1 MTYSIYNRIIG
12 RIEVILWYLI
22 RKADRTLAYKY
33 ARNEAHIARK
43 KVILQKGYKTVNR
56 QLKRNLKRYSKDNFG
71 STSFWPYLA
80 LFTEIRERFISGW
93 IPEDYYWKNLLPEWN
108 PSPYNMVCNF
118 KGFDHRI
125 FENFALTPLFI
136 VIRGNFYNSDYQ
148 MVSLDQVML
157 FFREYNKKVVV
168 KEEFG
173 RGGKEVRIFES
184 ADFGNIHIEK
194 SKNYVI
200 QPYIEQY
207 QSLND
212 LYPDSVNTFRVN
224 TFIERDGSI
233 SVRLVF
239 LRYGSNGSKVD
250 NLASGGRFI
259 VFDTDGKPAKYA
271 CNKLGIDI
279 GERHENTGYLFS
291 ELRFPMYGEMLEK
304 CKVAHSRFPY
314 VRIIGWDVCIDK
326 AGVPVLLEWN
336 AGRPHIDIIEGKFG
350 PVFPEIQNQ
359 NRIRPN

>member
-1 MTYSIYNRIIG
+1 MNYSLYNRING
-12 RIEVILWYLI
+12 RLKLILWSLVM
-22 RKADRTLAYKY
+22 KADKALVYNY
-33 ARNEAHIARK
+33 SRNEAHIARK

-80 LFTEIRERFISGW
+80 LFTEIRGEFVNGW
-93 IPEDYYWKNLLPEWN
+93 VPEDFYWQNLLPEWN
-108 PSPYNMVCNF
+108 PFPYNMICNF
-118 KGFDHRI
+118 KGFDHRM
-125 FENFALTPLFI
+125 FEGFALTPLFI

-148 MVSLDQVML
+148 MIPADQVSA
-157 FFREYNKKVVV
+157 FFREYDHRVVI

-173 RGGKEVRIFES
+173 KGGKEVRVFES
-184 ADFGNIHIEK
+184 SEFGSIQIIN

-207 QSLND
+207 QILND
-212 LYPDSVNTFRVN
+212 LYPESVNTFRVN
-224 TFIERDGSI
+224 TFIEKDGSI

-239 LRYGSNGSKVD
+239 LRFGSNGSKVD

-259 VFDTDGKPAKYA
+259 IFDNNGNPAKSA

-291 ELRFPMYGEMLEK
+291 ELRFPMFGEMLEK
-304 CKVAHSRFPY
+304 CKMAHGKFPY
-314 VRIIGWDVCIDK
+314 VRIIGWDVCITK

-336 AGRPHIDIIEGKFG
+336 AGRPHIDILEGKFG
-350 PVFPEIQNQ
+350 PVFLKF
-359 NRIRPN
+359 